1 MLNSKF
7 DINSPEWIDRVF
19 ENRNKSYGAYDLRK
33 HYAGNLSRALAI
45 TIFSLAAVFG
55 ISAYVM
61 KDKPKSVAINK
72 NVDVNNKVIKV
83 TAPDKDKSKNTP
95 ALKIGELDIKPLPVG
110 GATAWARFLE
120 DNLRYPAE
128 AKAKRISGSV
138 ILSFIVE
145 RDGSLSNIHIDQTA
159 GYGFDQEA
167 LRVVNLSPA
176 WVAGKQ
182 NGQTV
187 RLKYSLPINFTIQHK

>member
-19 ENRNKSYGAYDLRK
+19 ENRNKSYGAYNLRK

-45 TIFSLAAVFG
+45 TMFSLAIVFG
-55 ISAYVM
+55 VSSYVM
-61 KDKPKSVAINK
+61 KDKPKTVAISK
-72 NVDVNNKVIKV
+72 KVDVSTKVIKV
-83 TAPDKDKSKNTP
+83 TVPDKDKSKTNS
-95 ALKIGELDIKPLPVG
+95 AVKIGDLDIKPLPVG

-120 DNLRYPAE
+120 ENLRYPAE
-128 AKAKRISGSV
+128 AKANRISGSV

-145 RDGSLSNIHIDQTA
+145 RDGSLSSIHVDKTA
-159 GYGFDQEA
+159 GYGFDEEA
-167 LRVVNLSPA
+167 LRVVSLSPA

-187 RLKYSLPINFTIQHK
+187 RVKYSLPINFTIQHQ